1 MFRFKR
7 EELRSTILL
16 CIITL
21 YHMHHWKHTYH
32 LPQPGDELASMRS
45 LGHTQSNGCWLT
57 CEEGGGVGG
66 GEERRE
72 RVGTGELERGGKE
85 YRIQLC
91 HFSAALSSIVYS
103 QSLHCSS
110 PDHGTQCHSILFIQ
124 IFISLRIMVSSITV
138 VPVSDISMPVTAK
151 T

>member
-1 MFRFKR
+1 
-7 EELRSTILL
+7 
-16 CIITL
+16 
-21 YHMHHWKHTYH
+21 
-32 LPQPGDELASMRS
+32 MRS
-45 LGHTQSNGCWLT
+45 LGHTQSNSCWLT

-85 YRIQLC
+85 YRIQLY
-91 HFSAALSSIVYS
+91 HFSAALRQYCS